1 MSAPTIKM
9 RCAQCGA
16 DAPARWRKGAWVLTN
31 HGRYTKWRGVP
42 CKNVTITAAKA
53 VENEDFKRSREQ
65 MVIDN
70 ADKRREDA
78 RAEYAAQLSRIDAD
92 VAEARNSIE
101 DHDATLVIL
110 RARLT
115 TKAKR

>member
-1 MSAPTIKM
+1 VSAPTIKM
-9 RCAQCGA
+9 ECPKCSKY
-16 DAPARWRKGAWVLTN
+16 APARWRKGVWVLTK
-31 HGRYTKWRGVP
+31 HGRSKFHCVP
-42 CKNVTITAAKA
+42 CVNVTITAAKA

-65 MVIDN
+65 MVVDN

-78 RAEYAAQLSRIDAD
+78 RAAYAAQLSRIDDD

-110 RARLT
+110 RAKIP
-115 TKAKR
+115 TKAKQ

>member
-9 RCAQCGA
+9 RCPQCGA
-16 DAPARWRKGAWVLTN
+16 DAAARWRNGAWVLTK
-31 HGRYTKWRGVP
+31 HRRVKFHSVP
-42 CKNVTITAAKA
+42 CVNFTITAEQAIA
-53 VENEDFKRSREQ
+53 NEEFKRSREQ
-65 MVIDN
+65 MVVDN

-78 RAEYAAQLSRIDAD
+78 RAEYAARLSRIDDD
-92 VAEARNSIE
+92 VSEARNSIE

-110 RARLT
+110 RAKLP

>member
-9 RCAQCGA
+9 ECPKCGDA
-16 DAPARWRKGAWVLTN
+16 APARWRKGAWVLTK
-31 HGRYTKWRGVP
+31 HGRHTRWRSVP
-42 CKNVTITAAKA
+42 CVNVTIAAEQA
-53 VENEDFKRSREQ
+53 VANELKKREREQ
-65 MVIDN
+65 ARVDN

-78 RAEYAAQLSRIDAD
+78 RAEYAAQLSRIDDD
-92 VAEARNSIE
+92 VSEARNSIE

-110 RARLT
+110 RAKLP